1 MTASPQ
7 APWASLQ
14 AIRAARPVVHNITN
28 LVAMDL
34 TANLLLA
41 AGASPAMANAADE
54 VTEIVARANALA
66 VNIGTPTPV
75 QATAMAIAA
84 GAARDR
90 GLPWVLDP
98 VGVGLSAFRGALA
111 DRLLAIGPT
120 VVRGNAGEIAHL
132 AGEAGNGGGID
143 SSLDATAVLHAGRR
157 LADRT
162 GAVVAVTGSVDVVT
176 DGRRDVRIA
185 NGDPMMTRVS
195 GLGCAL
201 SALVG
206 ACLAVTPDPLAAA
219 VHALTVLGVAGQQA
233 ATTAAGPGSLRVH
246 LLDAVH
252 GLDEAALRAQARI
265 S

>member
-14 AIRAARPVVHNITN
+14 ALRAARPIVHNITN

-41 AGASPAMANAADE
+41 AGASPAMANAVDE
-54 VTEIVARANALA
+54 VAEIVARANVLA
-66 VNIGTPTPV
+66 VNIGTPTRP
-75 QATAMAIAA
+75 QSEAMALAA

-98 VGVGLSAFRGALA
+98 VGVGMSGFRGAIA

-120 VVRGNAGEIAHL
+120 VVRGNSGEILHL
-132 AGEAGNGGGID
+132 AGEAGDGGGID
-143 SSLDATAVLHAGRR
+143 SSLDSAAALDAAHR
-157 LADRT
+157 LARRT
-162 GAVVAVTGSVDVVT
+162 GAVVAVTGAVDLVT

-185 NGDPMMTRVS
+185 NGDPLMTRVS

-206 ACLAVTPDPLAAA
+206 ACLAVTPEPLAAA
-219 VHALTVLGVAGQQA
+219 AHALALVGVAGQRA
-233 ATTAAGPGSLRVH
+233 AAAGGGPGSLRLR
-246 LLDAVH
+246 LLDELYS
-252 GLDEAALRAQARI
+252 LDEATLNTEARI
-265 S
+265 T